1 MIIKLAYKSLLN
13 RKTSVLLTLF
23 SIVVS
28 LALLITVEHIR
39 SQAKTSFNRT
49 VSSVDLIVG
58 ARTGQLNLLLYSIFR
73 MGNATNNVS
82 WQSYQ
87 DISSQRDVVWSVP
100 LSLGDSHRGYRV
112 LGTNQDYF
120 EFYRYGDKRALA
132 FDAGEAFS
140 DPFGAVL
147 GAEVARELGYEVGT
161 KLTLSHGIGQ
171 VSFSDHDNAPFA
183 VVGVLEPT
191 GTPVD
196 RTIHVSLA
204 GIEAVHMPPSRLK
217 ALQAAVADGNHVEV
231 QPSTITAF
239 MVGLKSKM
247 SIFKIQRA
255 INQYK
260 QEPLMAVLPGIA
272 LVELWS
278 LISSVENIL
287 RVISLCVFVSAI
299 LGLTTMLLASM
310 QERQKEIAVLRAIG
324 AGPVVLF
331 VLIQLEALL
340 VTSAAIGI
348 SLALVWGLF
357 NGASDILAS
366 QYGIFVSTQILSMT
380 QVMQLAAALGVT
392 ALVALI
398 PAFSAYKKA
407 LHAGLG
413 HQ

>member
-1 MIIKLAYKSLLN
+1 MMMKLAYKSLMN
-13 RKTSVLLTLF
+13 RRTSVLLTLF

-28 LALLITVEHIR
+28 LSLLITVEHIR
-39 SQAKTSFNRT
+39 SQAKASFNRT

-58 ARTGQLNLLLYSIFR
+58 ARTGQLNLLLYSVFR
-73 MGNATNNVS
+73 MGNATNNVN
-82 WQSYQ
+82 WDSYQ
-87 DISSQRDVVWSVP
+87 AISGQRDVVWSIP
-100 LSLGDSHRGYRV
+100 MSLGDSHRGYRV
-112 LGTNQDYF
+112 LGTNKDYF
-120 EFYRYGDKRALA
+120 EFYRYGDKRQLA
-132 FDAGEAFS
+132 FADGEAFNN
-140 DPFGAVL
+140 PFGAVI
-147 GAEVARELGYEVGT
+147 GAEVAKALNYQVG
-161 KLTLSHGIGQ
+161 KRIVLSHGIGQ
-171 VSFSDHDNAPFA
+171 VSFTNHDNAPFE

-196 RTIHVSLA
+196 RTVHVSLA

-217 ALQAAVADGNHVEV
+217 ALQQAVAEGRDIDVE
-231 QPSTITAF
+231 PATITAF
-239 MVGLKSKM
+239 MLGLKSKM

-255 INQYK
+255 INNYK

-299 LGLTTMLLASM
+299 LGLTTMLLSSM

-340 VTSAAIGI
+340 VTAAAIGM
-348 SLALVWGLF
+348 SLALVWAVF
-357 NGASDILAS
+357 YGASDLLAS
-366 QYGIFVSTQILSMT
+366 HYGIFVSTQILSSA
-380 QVMQLAAALGVT
+380 QLVQLAAALGVT

-398 PAFSAYKKA
+398 PAISAYRKA

-413 HQ
+413 QQ

>member
-28 LALLITVEHIR
+28 LSLLITVEHIR
-39 SQAKTSFNRT
+39 SEAKASFNRT

-73 MGNATNNVS
+73 MGNATNNVD
-82 WQSYQ
+82 WKSYQ
-87 DISSQRDVVWSVP
+87 AISEQADVVWSVP

-120 EFYRYGDKRALA
+120 EFYRYGDKRPLVFAQGSR
-132 FDAGEAFS
+132 FES
-140 DPFGAVL
+140 PFGAVL
-147 GAEVARELGYEVGT
+147 GAEVAKSLNYSVG
-161 KLTLSHGIGQ
+161 KRITLSHGVGS
-171 VSFSDHDNAPFA
+171 VSFTEHDNAPFA
-183 VVGVLEPT
+183 VVGILEPT

-196 RTIHVSLA
+196 RTIHVTLA

-217 ALQAAVADGNHVEV
+217 ALQTAVDAGQDIEV
-231 QPSTITAF
+231 KPSSITAF
-239 MVGLKSKM
+239 MLGLKSKM
-247 SIFKIQRA
+247 SIFKIQRS
-255 INQYK
+255 INNYR

-278 LISSVENIL
+278 LVSSVENIL

-299 LGLTTMLLASM
+299 LGLITMLLASM

-324 AGPVVLF
+324 AGPVLLF

-340 VTSAAIGI
+340 VTTLAIAI
-348 SLALVWGLF
+348 SLLLVWGVF
-357 NGASDILAS
+357 YGASDLLAS
-366 QYGIFVSTQILSMT
+366 NYGIFVSSQILSSA
-380 QVMQLAAALGVT
+380 QLMQLAAALVVT
-392 ALVALI
+392 VLVALI
-398 PAFSAYKKA
+398 PAISAYRKA

-413 HQ
+413 NQ

>member
-28 LALLITVEHIR
+28 LSLLVTVEHIR
-39 SQAKTSFNRT
+39 SQAKASFNRT

-87 DISSQRDVVWSVP
+87 AIAGRKEVTWSVP

-112 LGTNQDYF
+112 LGTNLDYF
-120 EFYRYGDKRALA
+120 EFYRYGDKRQL
-132 FDAGEAFS
+132 AFS
-140 DPFGAVL
+140 DGQPFASPFGAVL
-147 GAEVARELGYEVGT
+147 GAEAARELNYQVG
-161 KLTLSHGIGQ
+161 KRIVLSHGIGQ
-171 VSFSDHDNAPFA
+171 VSFSNHDNAPFE
-183 VVGVLEPT
+183 VVGILEPT

-204 GIEAVHMPPSRLK
+204 GIEAVHMPPSKLK
-217 ALQAAVADGNHVEV
+217 ALQAAVEAGETIDVD
-231 QPSTITAF
+231 PSSITAF
-239 MVGLKSKM
+239 MLGLKSKM
-247 SIFKIQRA
+247 SLFKIQRA

-260 QEPLMAVLPGIA
+260 KEPLMAVLPGIA
-272 LVELWS
+272 LIDLWS

-287 RVISLCVFVSAI
+287 RVISLCVFLSAI

-340 VTSAAIGI
+340 VTGMAILL
-348 SLALVWGLF
+348 SLGLVWGVF
-357 NGASDILAS
+357 YGASDLLAS
-366 QYGIFVSTQILSMT
+366 HYGIFVSSQILPAT
-380 QVMQLAAALGVT
+380 QFTQLAAALGVT
-392 ALVALI
+392 ALVAMI
-398 PAFSAYKKA
+398 PAVNAYRKA

>member
-28 LALLITVEHIR
+28 LSLLVTVEHIR
-39 SQAKTSFNRT
+39 SQAKASFNRT
-49 VSSVDLIVG
+49 ISSVDLIVG
-58 ARTGQLNLLLYSIFR
+58 ARTGQLNLMLYSIFR

-82 WQSYQ
+82 WNSYQ
-87 DISSQRDVVWSVP
+87 AISDQKEVVWSVP

-120 EFYRYGDKRALA
+120 EFYRYGDKRQLA
-132 FDAGEAFS
+132 FAQGEQFS
-140 DPFGAVL
+140 SPFGAVI
-147 GAEVARELGYEVGT
+147 GAEVAKALNYQVG
-161 KLTLSHGIGQ
+161 KRIVLSHGIGN
-171 VSFSDHDNAPFA
+171 VSFTNHDNAPFE
-183 VVGVLEPT
+183 VVGILEPT

-204 GIEAVHMPPSRLK
+204 GIEAVHMPPSRLQ
-217 ALQAAVADGNHVEV
+217 ALQRAVESGQQVDVE
-231 QPSTITAF
+231 PASITAF
-239 MVGLKSKM
+239 MLGLKSKM
-247 SIFKIQRA
+247 SIFKIQRT
-255 INQYK
+255 INNYK

-299 LGLTTMLLASM
+299 LGLTTMLLSSM

-324 AGPVVLF
+324 AGPIVLF

-340 VTSAAIGI
+340 VTACAIGI
-348 SLALVWGLF
+348 SLALVWGVF
-357 NGASDILAS
+357 AGAGDMLAS
-366 QYGIFVSTQILSMT
+366 NYGIFVSSHILSVA
-380 QVMQLAAALGVT
+380 QVTQLAAALGVT
-392 ALVALI
+392 AVVALI
-398 PAFSAYKKA
+398 PAISAYRKA